1 MHVNIIIKENKA
13 INLSTEKMEGISGRL
28 AVRDQKKDGVG
39 EIGIILFQLKLIEN
53 SKFKK
58 AFYLV

>member
-28 AVRDQKKDGVG
+28 AVRD
-39 EIGIILFQLKLIEN
+39 
-53 SKFKK
+53 
-58 AFYLV
+58 